1 MADEAIKAA
10 LDDGGAISLAIKQ
23 HFTEALGDEGAVAK
37 AIAESSLRA
46 KAEVAYPFLQH
57 LKGMSVEK
65 YKVAWRSLLTDA
77 DNAEHLISS
86 MSDQGVVS
94 VFGLAAAYPANSELQ
109 QMKQA
114 SIVKSAP
121 KTSLKS
127 LCLPTHGGGPDKVQV
142 FISVYD

>member
-10 LDDGGAISLAIKQ
+10 LGDGGAISLAIKKY
-23 HFTEALGDEGAVAK
+23 FTEEMQNALKDEGAVAK
-37 AIAESSLRA
+37 AIAGSSLRA
-46 KAEVAYPFLQH
+46 QAEVAYPFLQH

-65 YKVAWRSLLTDA
+65 YRVAWRSLLTDA

-86 MSDQGVVS
+86 MSDQGVAS

-114 SIVKSAP
+114 SIVKL
-121 KTSLKS
+121 SLI
-127 LCLPTHGGGPDKVQV
+127 H
-142 FISVYD
+142 I